1 MAKYNDLDMK
11 SGKNTM
17 IFLPIHFG
25 YLIKEINQVFIMQ
38 AIMVIL
44 SLKFQISYLGD
55 ILKR

>member
-1 MAKYNDLDMK
+1 M
-11 SGKNTM
+11 M
-17 IFLPIHFG
+17 IFLLIHFG

-55 ILKR
+55 ILKKMIGY